1 RSCPPPSLRTEGG
14 RRAML
19 MSAIFRFRSLSAE
32 AVSISFENTQPFP
45 SQKIPMPSEPLAMYN
60 RRSTYLIQ
68 VRETRA
74 PLATFPRVLAAVS
87 NTLPPELRSD
97 PNAFE
102 KGDRPSIAAFSVFP
116 HGNLCTI
123 SIAQQFMNHLGVR

>member
-1 RSCPPPSLRTEGG
+1 
-14 RRAML
+14 
-19 MSAIFRFRSLSAE
+19 
-32 AVSISFENTQPFP
+32 
-45 SQKIPMPSEPLAMYN
+45 MYN

-68 VRETRA
+68 VRGTRA

-102 KGDRPSIAAFSVFP
+102 KGDRPSIAAVGVFP
-116 HGNLCTI
+116 DGNLRKADGCVVCRFCNKAQKV
-123 SIAQQFMNHLGVR
+123 SITQQFMNHLGVR

>member
-1 RSCPPPSLRTEGG
+1 
-14 RRAML
+14 
-19 MSAIFRFRSLSAE
+19 
-32 AVSISFENTQPFP
+32 
-45 SQKIPMPSEPLAMYN
+45 MPSEPLAMYN

-74 PLATFPRVLAAVS
+74 PLATFPRVLTAAS

-102 KGDRPSIAAFSVFP
+102 KGDRPSIAAVGVFP
-116 HGNLCTI
+116 DGNLCKTQGYAV
-123 SIAQQFMNHLGVR
+123 SRFRNKAQRFSLAKQLTC